1 MGRRS
6 LDSRI
11 KSLKRFLLPAAVL
24 YLLFYIYPI
33 GKLFADSLCSYNKM
47 RTVRTFV
54 GLKNYM
60 NVFTDAAFYESSWI
74 TLRYI
79 FFCVLFEFILG
90 FAIALSLN
98 KGFLGDKLAKSLF
111 MTPLMLAPVV
121 SGLTWKFMFSSQFGI
136 FNQLLYKA
144 GLISS
149 PEAVLWLSNK
159 TLAFVACCIAHIWV
173 STPFFII
180 TILAGLKGVS
190 KELYEAADIDGANKV
205 QSLFYITIP
214 SLKPLLATIILL
226 KAIDAARGFDIIWVL
241 AQGGPGTATQTLSIY
256 LYKNMVQY
264 NKVGYSSA
272 MAIVFM
278 AMIMVAARIFLKYL
292 KPQGG
297 GDA

>member
-1 MGRRS
+1 MERKGRF
-6 LDSRI
+6 SRE
-11 KSLKRFLLPAAVL
+11 KSLKLFILPAAML

-33 GKLFADSLCSYNKM
+33 GKLFGDSLYDFNKM
-47 RTVRTFV
+47 RTVRTFA
-54 GLKNYM
+54 GLDNYLK
-60 NVFTDAAFYESSWI
+60 VFTDAVFYESSWI

-79 FFCVLFEFILG
+79 FFCVLIEFILG

-98 KGFLGDKLAKSLF
+98 KGFWGDKLSKALF

-159 TLAFVACCIAHIWV
+159 NLAFAACCIAHIWV

-190 KELYEAADIDGANKV
+190 KELYESADIDGANKV

-278 AMIMVAARIFLKYL
+278 AMIMIAARVFLKYL

-297 GDA
+297 SQE

>member
-1 MGRRS
+1 MDGRS
-6 LDSRI
+6 MNSRI
-11 KSLKRFLLPAAVL
+11 KILKLFLLPAAVI
-24 YLLFYIYPI
+24 YLFFYIYPI
-33 GKLFADSLCSYNKM
+33 GKLFADSLCDYNKM

-54 GLKNYM
+54 GLENYM
-60 NVFTDAAFYESSWI
+60 NVFADTAFYESSWI

-111 MTPLMLAPVV
+111 MTPLMLVPVV

-149 PEAVLWLSNK
+149 PETVLWLSNK

-214 SLKPLLATIILL
+214 SLKPLLTTIILL

-272 MAIVFM
+272 MAIIFM
-278 AMIMVAARIFLKYL
+278 VMIMVTARIFLKYL

-297 GDA
+297 GNV

>member
-1 MGRRS
+1 MERKDRF
-6 LDSRI
+6 SRE
-11 KSLKRFLLPAAVL
+11 KSLKLFILPAAVV

-33 GKLFADSLCSYNKM
+33 GKLFADSLCNFNKM
-47 RTVRTFV
+47 RTVRTFT
-54 GLKNYM
+54 GLNNYLK
-60 NVFTDAAFYESSWI
+60 VFTDAAFYESSWI
-74 TLRYI
+74 TLRYV
-79 FFCVLFEFILG
+79 FFCVLIEFILG

-98 KGFLGDKLAKSLF
+98 KGFWGDKLAKALF

-159 TLAFVACCIAHIWV
+159 TLAFAACCIAHIWV
-173 STPFFII
+173 SAPFFII
-180 TILAGLKGVS
+180 TILAGLKGVP
-190 KELYEAADIDGANKV
+190 KELYESADIDGANKV
-205 QSLFYITIP
+205 QSLFYITVP
-214 SLKPLLATIILL
+214 SLRPLLATILLL

-264 NKVGYSSA
+264 NKAGYSSA

-278 AMIMVAARIFLKYL
+278 AMIMIAARVFLKYL

-297 GDA
+297 GQG

>member
-1 MGRRS
+1 MDGRS
-6 LDSRI
+6 MNSRI
-11 KSLKRFLLPAAVL
+11 KSLKLFLLPTAVL

-33 GKLFADSLCSYNKM
+33 GKLFADSLCDYNKM

-60 NVFTDAAFYESSWI
+60 NVFTDAAFYDSSWI

-205 QSLFYITIP
+205 QSLFYITVP
-214 SLKPLLATIILL
+214 SLKPLLTTIILL

-278 AMIMVAARIFLKYL
+278 AMIMVTARIFLNYL

-297 GDA
+297 GNA

>member
-1 MGRRS
+1 MDGRS
-6 LDSRI
+6 MNSRI
-11 KSLKRFLLPAAVL
+11 KILKLFLLPAAVI
-24 YLLFYIYPI
+24 YLFFYIYPI
-33 GKLFADSLCSYNKM
+33 GKLFADSLCDYNKM

-54 GLKNYM
+54 GLENYM
-60 NVFTDAAFYESSWI
+60 NVFADTAFYESSWI

-149 PEAVLWLSNK
+149 PETVLWLSNK

-214 SLKPLLATIILL
+214 SLKPLLTTIILL

-272 MAIVFM
+272 MAIIFM
-278 AMIMVAARIFLKYL
+278 VMIMVTARIFLKYL

-297 GDA
+297 GNV

>member
-1 MGRRS
+1 MKGRGMN
-6 LDSRI
+6 SRI
-11 KSLKRFLLPAAVL
+11 NSLKMFLIPAAVL

-33 GKLFADSLCSYNKM
+33 GKLFFDSLCEYNKM

-54 GLKNYM
+54 GLENYIK
-60 NVFTDAAFYESSWI
+60 VFKDPVFYESAWI

-98 KGFLGDKLAKSLF
+98 KKFIGNKLARSLF

-149 PEAVLWLSNK
+149 PEAVLWLSDK

-180 TILAGLKGVS
+180 TILAGLKGIPQ
-190 KELYEAADIDGANKV
+190 ELYEAAEIDGANKI
-205 QSLFYITIP
+205 QNLFHITIP
-214 SLKPLLATIILL
+214 SLRPLLITVILL

-264 NKVGYSSA
+264 NKIGYSSA
-272 MAIVFM
+272 MSIVFM
-278 AMIMVAARIFLKYL
+278 AMIMLVACIFLKYL

-297 GDA
+297 GKR

>member
-1 MGRRS
+1 MKKRS
-6 LDSRI
+6 WFSR
-11 KSLKRFLLPAAVL
+11 SNCLMLFLLPTAVL
-24 YLLFYIYPI
+24 YLLFYVYPI
-33 GKLFADSLCSYNKM
+33 GKLFMDSLFHYNKM
-47 RTVRTFV
+47 RTVRSFI
-54 GLKNYM
+54 GLDNYVK
-60 NVFTDAAFYESSWI
+60 VFADTAFYESSWI

-79 FFCVLFEFILG
+79 FFCVLVELVLG

-98 KGFLGDKLAKSLF
+98 KGFLGDKLARSLF

-159 TLAFVACCIAHIWV
+159 SLAFIACCIAHIWV

-180 TILAGLKGVS
+180 TILAGLKGIA
-190 KELYEAADIDGANKV
+190 KELYEAAEIDGANKV
-205 QSLFYITIP
+205 QGLLYITIP
-214 SLKPLLATIILL
+214 SLKPLLVTIILL

-256 LYKNMVQY
+256 LYKNMVTY
-264 NKVGYSSA
+264 NKAGYSSA

-278 AMIMVAARIFLKYL
+278 AMIMIVARIFLKYL

-297 GDA
+297 GQE

>member
-1 MGRRS
+1 MNGRGVN
-6 LDSRI
+6 SRI
-11 KSLKRFLLPAAVL
+11 NSLKLFLIPAAVL

-33 GKLFADSLCSYNKM
+33 GKLFADSFCEYNKM

-54 GLKNYM
+54 GLENYIQ
-60 NVFTDAAFYESSWI
+60 VLKDTVFYESSWI

-79 FFCVLFEFILG
+79 FFCVFFEFVLG

-98 KGFLGDKLAKSLF
+98 KGFFGNKLARSLF

-149 PEAVLWLSNK
+149 PEAVLWLSDK
-159 TLAFVACCIAHIWV
+159 TLAFVACCVAHVWV

-180 TILAGLKGVS
+180 TILAGLKGIPQ
-190 KELYEAADIDGANKV
+190 ELYEAAEIDGANKI
-205 QSLFYITIP
+205 QNLFYITIP
-214 SLKPLLATIILL
+214 SLRPLLITVILL

-241 AQGGPGTATQTLSIY
+241 SQGGPGTATQTLSIY
-256 LYKNMVQY
+256 LYKNTVQY
-264 NKVGYSSA
+264 NKIGYSSA
-272 MAIVFM
+272 MSIIFM
-278 AMIMVAARIFLKYL
+278 AMIMVTACIFLKYL

-297 GDA
+297 GKG

>member
-1 MGRRS
+1 MERRHKI
-6 LDSRI
+6 SR
-11 KSLKRFLLPAAVL
+11 SNCLKLFLLPAAVL

-33 GKLFADSLCSYNKM
+33 GKLFMDSMYSYNKM
-47 RTVRTFV
+47 RTVKSFI
-54 GLKNYM
+54 GLDNYVR
-60 NVFTDAAFYESSWI
+60 VFADKAFHESSWI

-79 FFCVLFEFILG
+79 FFCVLVEFVLG

-98 KGFLGDKLAKSLF
+98 KGFLGDKLARSLF

-159 TLAFVACCIAHIWV
+159 TLAFIACCIAHIWV

-180 TILAGLKGVS
+180 TILAGLKGIS

-205 QSLFYITIP
+205 QGLFYITIP

-256 LYKNMVQY
+256 LYKNMVTY
-264 NKVGYSSA
+264 NKAGYSSA

-278 AMIMVAARIFLKYL
+278 AMIMIVACIFLKYL

-297 GDA
+297 GQE